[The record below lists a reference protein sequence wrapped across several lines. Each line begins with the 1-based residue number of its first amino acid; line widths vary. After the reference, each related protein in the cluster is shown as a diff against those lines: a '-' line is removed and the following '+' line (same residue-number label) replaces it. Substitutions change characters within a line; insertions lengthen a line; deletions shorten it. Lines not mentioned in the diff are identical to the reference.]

1 MPDDAK
7 PPLQQ
12 TAEEIE
18 RAVSH
23 VFTVHDVTLGI
34 PQQPE
39 IIRLRGQLQ
48 IPSHKAY
55 PQIADSLRELGYTAV
70 LRHDSETDL
79 DVLMATPG
87 VLPQESGS
95 RPWVS
100 ILLYVLTILSTLF
113 VGATWSDLVPPDADL
128 SWILTH
134 LWVGWPF
141 ALSLMVILTGHELG
155 HYFAGRYYRVP
166 VSLPYFMPM
175 PVPPLG
181 TMGAV
186 IVMKG
191 RTMNRRQML
200 TIGSAGPLVG
210 FVLAVPILL
219 IGLSLSTV
227 HPMTV
232 PGSGETIFLEG
243 NSLLYLLLK
252 MALFGRVLPGS
263 GAALSFPGAL
273 TEIFAALFGTFPLE
287 GGFDVFIHPVALAGW
302 AGLLVTAFNL
312 MPVGQL
318 DGGHILYS
326 LVGQRARVLTWPV
339 LGLLLVM
346 GFLLWP
352 GWYLWAAL
360 IFLFGR
366 RHPDPL
372 DDVTRLDTPRKI
384 IAVVTLIIFVL
395 LFTPIPIQII
405 TGEPMMTEFNQA
417 ANCLGMPAMILA
429 GSAWLAQVMRAR
441 KRPRLLRPKQPGERF
456 Q

>member
-1 MPDDAK
+1 MLDDAM

-18 RAVSH
+18 KAVSH
-23 VFTVHDVTLGI
+23 VFTIHDVTLGT
-34 PQQPE
+34 PQEPE
-39 IIRLRGQLQ
+39 TIRLRGQLQ
-48 IPSHKAY
+48 VPSHQAY
-55 PQIADSLRELGYTAV
+55 PEIAVSLRELGYTGI
-70 LRHDSETDL
+70 LRHDPENDL
-79 DVLMATPG
+79 DVLLVTPG
-87 VLPQESGS
+87 VLPEESGS
-95 RPWVS
+95 RAWVN
-100 ILLYVLTILSTLF
+100 IVLYVLTVLSTLF

-128 SWILTH
+128 VWILTH

-141 ALSLMVILTGHELG
+141 ALSLMSILTGHELG
-155 HYFAGRYYRVP
+155 HYFAGRYYKVP

-210 FVLAVPILL
+210 FALAVPILL

-227 HPMTV
+227 QPMIV
-232 PGSGETIFLEG
+232 PGAGETIFLEG
-243 NSLLYLLLK
+243 NSLLYLLMKL
-252 MALFGRVLPGS
+252 ALFGRVLPGS
-263 GAALSFPGAL
+263 GAALTLPGVL
-273 TEIFAALFGTFPLE
+273 NETVAALFGTFSLE

-312 MPVGQL
+312 LPVGQL

-326 LVGQRARVLTWPV
+326 LVGQRAKVLTWPII
-339 LGLLLVM
+339 GLLLVM

-372 DDVTRLDTPRKI
+372 DDVTRLDAPRKI

-395 LFTPIPIQII
+395 LFTPIPMQII
-405 TGEPMMTEFNQA
+405 TGEPVMAEIDQA
-417 ANCLGMPAMILA
+417 ANCLGTPAMILA
-429 GSAWLAQVMRAR
+429 GSAWLVQAWRAR
-441 KRPRLLRPKQPGERF
+441 QRTRQLGQK
-456 Q
+456 